1 MANTV
6 SDIGIVDAGI
16 ENFPVLAVNALDRLG
31 YSVSRASKQL
41 DQILAVQRLDEQVG
55 RDWWHHEYRVV
66 LNWSP
71 AYDGSVFVELEICE
85 LKGGGN
91 QQECQRRAD
100 DIIRRLQSDA
110 QRAKAVANRKAPSK
124 ACGAAEWGNE
134 EALEKAGYIT
144 SKPEATRLIVG
155 RTQDNQYI
163 TVPELVTNAH
173 ALVCGRTGVGKSR
186 GFFIPN
192 LIERLGTNMIVTEA
206 TPGYE
211 PGELYTLTSGWRQ
224 RAGHVIY
231 SFNPADMSSTRI
243 NPIDRVRMAVETEKA
258 REAEKLAD
266 LIVLNGSQSG
276 VRVDPTWDRSEKQL
290 LTSLILHAAATDPE
304 MGHIGALRWL
314 LLSGINKVRK
324 VMATSPSELAQIEFE
339 GWLTATSENFRFGVL
354 SGLMTKLNP
363 WMTDQLCTLTEKTDV
378 KFEELQNQLFTFY
391 LAVPSRSQDSK
402 LIGSLLVNFLLDFLL
417 DKKSS
422 MKYPTGMLLDEF
434 TNFGKIANIADVLS
448 IIRKSRIG
456 LVLGFQNYFQLE
468 RVYSPNEAR
477 IIIDQPAT
485 QIHFRQKNFHEARV
499 LSEALGKTTIE
510 EVTVSDSGR
519 VQEYIQGRAL
529 ATPEELIN
537 LKDEVIVF
545 TNDTWPLKIPVA
557 SPAAY
562 QLALEYPPPERP
574 AHEITEIVKRRGRTN
589 APAADDGA
597 ENPGNRNS
605 TGPGNTGPSN
615 AGACNSGDNTAG
627 QNNTSEDSN
636 GASNTGNSS
645 GKQADQREDPQPDP
659 SLDQPDQNNNHE
671 RPEVD
676 DVWSY

>member
-1 MANTV
+1 MQNT
-6 SDIGIVDAGI
+6 ITKFGIVDTTL
-16 ENFPVLAVNALDRLG
+16 ESFPVLAVNALDRLG

-41 DQILAVQRLDEQVG
+41 DQVLAVERLDEQVG
-55 RDWWHHEYRVV
+55 RDWWRHEYRVV
-66 LNWSP
+66 LNWSL
-71 AYDGSVFVELEICE
+71 AASGGIQAEVEIREI
-85 LKGGGN
+85 KGGGT
-91 QQECQRRAD
+91 QHDCQRRAD
-100 DIIRRLQSDA
+100 EIINRLQTDA
-110 QRAKAVANRKAPSK
+110 QRAQSVAKTKNSSTAY
-124 ACGAAEWGNE
+124 GAAKWGNE
-134 EALEKAGYIT
+134 QSLQKAGYIT
-144 SKPEATRLIVG
+144 KNPQPTRLIIG
-155 RTQDNQYI
+155 RTQNNEYI
-163 TVPELVTNAH
+163 SVPELVTNAH

-211 PGELYTLTSGWRQ
+211 PGELYTLTSGWRE
-224 RAGHVIY
+224 RAGHKIY
-231 SFNPADMSSTRI
+231 SFTPADMSSTRI
-243 NPIDRVRMAVETEKA
+243 NPIDRVRLAAEIDKA

-290 LTSLILHAAATDPE
+290 LTALILHAAATDPE
-304 MGHIGALRWL
+304 LGHIGALRWL
-314 LLSGINKVRK
+314 LLSGIGRVRK
-324 VMATSPSELAQIEFE
+324 MMAKSPSELAQIEFE

-363 WMTDQLCTLTEKTDV
+363 WMTDQLCALTEKTDIN
-378 KFEELQNQLFTFY
+378 FEDLQKNLFTFY

-417 DKKSS
+417 DNKSL

-448 IIRKSRIG
+448 IIRKAKIS
-456 LVLGFQNYFQLE
+456 LVLGFQNYHQLE

-485 QIHFRQKNFHEARV
+485 QIYFRQKNFHEARV
-499 LSEALGKTTIE
+499 LSDALGKTTIE

-519 VQEYIQGRAL
+519 VQEFIQGRAL

-537 LKDEVIVF
+537 LKDQVIAF
-545 TNDTWPLKIPVA
+545 TNDTWPLKLPVA

-562 QLALEYPPPERP
+562 QHAMDYPPPERP
-574 AHEITEIVKRRGRTN
+574 IHLISETVQRRGRN
-589 APAADDGA
+589 CAQMNEPADAEDPNPKKGGRNKKGNGA
-597 ENPGNRNS
+597 GAGKQS
-605 TGPGNTGPSN
+605 TSEVDPQLDPTIQPSN
-615 AGACNSGDNTAG
+615 NTNTNSN
-627 QNNTSEDSN
+627 
-636 GASNTGNSS
+636 
-645 GKQADQREDPQPDP
+645 P
-659 SLDQPDQNNNHE
+659 SQE

-676 DVWSY
+676 DIWSY

>member
-1 MANTV
+1 MQNT
-6 SDIGIVDAGI
+6 ITKFGIVDTTL
-16 ENFPVLAVNALDRLG
+16 ESFPVLAVNALDRLG

-41 DQILAVQRLDEQVG
+41 DQVLAVERLDEQVG
-55 RDWWHHEYRVV
+55 RDWWRHEYRVV
-66 LNWSP
+66 LNWSM
-71 AYDGSVFVELEICE
+71 AATGGIQAEVEIREV
-85 LKGGGN
+85 KGGGT
-91 QQECQRRAD
+91 QHDCQRRAD
-100 DIIRRLQSDA
+100 EIINRLQTDA
-110 QRAKAVANRKAPSK
+110 QRAQTVAKTKNSSTAY
-124 ACGAAEWGNE
+124 GAAEWGNE
-134 EALEKAGYIT
+134 QSLQKAGYIT
-144 SKPEATRLIVG
+144 KNPQPTRLIIG
-155 RTQDNQYI
+155 RTQNNEYI
-163 TVPELVTNAH
+163 SVPELVTNAH

-211 PGELYTLTSGWRQ
+211 PGELYTLTSGWRE
-224 RAGHVIY
+224 RAGHNIY

-243 NPIDRVRMAVETEKA
+243 NPIDRVRLAAEIDKA

-290 LTSLILHAAATDPE
+290 LTALILHAAATDPE
-304 MGHIGALRWL
+304 LGHIGALRWL
-314 LLSGINKVRK
+314 LLSGIGKVRK
-324 VMATSPSELAQIEFE
+324 IMAKSKSDLAQIEFE

-363 WMTDQLCTLTEKTDV
+363 WMTDQLCALTEKTDIN
-378 KFEELQNQLFTFY
+378 FEDLQKNLFTFY

-417 DKKSS
+417 DNKSL

-448 IIRKSRIG
+448 IIRKAKIS
-456 LVLGFQNYFQLE
+456 LVLGFQNYHQLE

-485 QIHFRQKNFHEARV
+485 QIYFRQKNFHEARV
-499 LSEALGKTTIE
+499 LSDALGKTTIE

-519 VQEYIQGRAL
+519 VQEFIQGRAL

-537 LKDEVIVF
+537 LKDQVIAF
-545 TNDTWPLKIPVA
+545 TNDTWPLKLPVA
-557 SPAAY
+557 SPVAY
-562 QLALEYPPPERP
+562 HHAMDYPPPERP
-574 AHEITEIVKRRGRTN
+574 THSISETVQRRGRN
-589 APAADDGA
+589 CAQMNDVADGEDPNPKKGGRNKKGNGA
-597 ENPGNRNS
+597 GAGKQS
-605 TGPGNTGPSN
+605 TPDVDPQLDPTVQPSN
-615 AGACNSGDNTAG
+615 DTNTNSN
-627 QNNTSEDSN
+627 
-636 GASNTGNSS
+636 
-645 GKQADQREDPQPDP
+645 P
-659 SLDQPDQNNNHE
+659 SQE

-676 DVWSY
+676 DIWSY

>member
-1 MANTV
+1 MQNT
-6 SDIGIVDAGI
+6 ITKFGIVDTTL
-16 ENFPVLAVNALDRLG
+16 ESFPVLAVNALDRLG

-41 DQILAVQRLDEQVG
+41 DQVLAVERLDEQVG
-55 RDWWHHEYRVV
+55 RDWWRHEYRVA
-66 LNWSP
+66 LNWSL
-71 AYDGSVFVELEICE
+71 AASGGIQAEVEIREI
-85 LKGGGN
+85 KGGGT
-91 QQECQRRAD
+91 QHDCQRRAD
-100 DIIRRLQSDA
+100 EIINRLQTDS
-110 QRAKAVANRKAPSK
+110 QRAQSVAKTKNSSTAY
-124 ACGAAEWGNE
+124 GAAEWGDE
-134 EALEKAGYIT
+134 QALQKAGYIT
-144 SKPEATRLIVG
+144 KNPQPTRLIIG
-155 RTQDNQYI
+155 RTQDNEYI
-163 TVPELVTNAH
+163 SVPELVTNAH

-211 PGELYTLTSGWRQ
+211 PGELYTLTSGWRE
-224 RAGHVIY
+224 RAGHKIY

-243 NPIDRVRMAVETEKA
+243 NPIDRVRLAAEIDKA

-290 LTSLILHAAATDPE
+290 LTALILHAAATDPE
-304 MGHIGALRWL
+304 LGHIGALRWL
-314 LLSGINKVRK
+314 LLSGIGRVRK
-324 VMATSPSELAQIEFE
+324 MMAKSPSELAQIEFE

-363 WMTDQLCTLTEKTDV
+363 WMTDQLCALTEKTDI
-378 KFEELQNQLFTFY
+378 KFEDLQKNLFTFY

-417 DKKSS
+417 DNKAS

-448 IIRKSRIG
+448 IIRKARIS
-456 LVLGFQNYFQLE
+456 LVLGFQNYHQLE

-485 QIHFRQKNFHEARV
+485 QIYFRQKNFHEARV
-499 LSEALGKTTIE
+499 LSDALGKTTIE

-519 VQEYIQGRAL
+519 VQEFIQGRAL

-537 LKDEVIVF
+537 LKDQVIAF
-545 TNDTWPLKIPVA
+545 TNDTWPLKLPVA
-557 SPAAY
+557 SPVAY
-562 QLALEYPPPERP
+562 QHAMDYPPPERP
-574 AHEITEIVKRRGRTN
+574 IHLISETVQRRGRNCAQMNEPADAEDPN
-589 APAADDGA
+589 AKKGGRNKKGNGA
-597 ENPGNRNS
+597 GAGKQS
-605 TGPGNTGPSN
+605 TPEVDPELDPSVQPSN
-615 AGACNSGDNTAG
+615 NTNTNSN
-627 QNNTSEDSN
+627 
-636 GASNTGNSS
+636 
-645 GKQADQREDPQPDP
+645 P
-659 SLDQPDQNNNHE
+659 SQE

-676 DVWSY
+676 DIWSY